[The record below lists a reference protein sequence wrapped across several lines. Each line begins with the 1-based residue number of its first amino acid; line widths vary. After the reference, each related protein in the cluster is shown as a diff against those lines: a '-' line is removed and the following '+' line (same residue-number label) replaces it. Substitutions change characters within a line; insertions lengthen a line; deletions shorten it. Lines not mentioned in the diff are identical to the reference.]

1 MAFGDPWGACDVQPS
16 RSGTTAMDEG
26 HPRATQILL
35 LPFSLTKGADLD
47 ARMPVVTP
55 AASALFDAAAPG
67 KVLWGLAVPAGE
79 RLWLKAGKALTVKPF
94 FSEMISRQGGEMLA
108 LTVPRLSSGA
118 AAGGWQVTGGPL
130 ASLQGESS

>member
-1 MAFGDPWGACDVQPS
+1 MMCNPPAWVPPRW
-16 RSGTTAMDEG
+16 M
-26 HPRATQILL
+26 RATPGQPRFCFF
-35 LPFSLTKGADLD
+35 PFSLTKGADLD